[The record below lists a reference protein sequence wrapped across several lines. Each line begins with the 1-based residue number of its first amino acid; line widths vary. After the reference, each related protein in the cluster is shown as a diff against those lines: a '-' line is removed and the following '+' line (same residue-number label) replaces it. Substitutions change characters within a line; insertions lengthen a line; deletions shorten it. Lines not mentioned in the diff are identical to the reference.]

1 MMKTTNIPITV
12 PDDIL
17 LSLRTSKE
25 EFATQILRMSAM
37 MFYKSQKLS
46 ASQAANLAEM
56 SEYEFI
62 QYLGRNGVSIFGDI
76 EDIKEDYVN
85 T

>member
-1 MMKTTNIPITV
+1 MKTTNIPIPV

-17 LSLRTSKE
+17 LSLRTSQE
-25 EFATQILRMSAM
+25 EFVTQILLMSAM

-46 ASQAANLAEM
+46 VGQAANLAEM

-85 T
+85 A